1 MYIKNITQMLKEN
14 TPIKYRFFEGNT
26 ISGKIISLTE
36 GKGAIKL
43 YDGNIIP
50 ATFLF
55 EQELEKNKFT
65 TFKIQKFDGDNLIL
79 KAVKGDKEDGRE
91 NINLILNRLNIT
103 DEAAGQDI
111 IMSLMKFGLP
121 ASDENILY
129 IYKNKTFLK
138 YLKNISDS
146 KLLILLKEN
155 ISDNIDYESNEF
167 KSAKEII
174 SKLAGTDT
182 DILSFLLENNIAFNV
197 ENIMNMKEFNNKTF
211 LLNLIFNK
219 LVNKKDDVEQKNA
232 PLDINNDSTVKNEI
246 FINVLSRILKKYLNS
261 NNGKI
266 ISFKNIQEYIK
277 RNPKILSLLNKVEV
291 KDFKSNIDIIKSI
304 NKNYNI
310 FLFNYQIDGF
320 IYKNKIIIKDK
331 YKDIHYKKTNNIKIY
346 LVTETPMTG
355 TVEAY
360 IYKNKNTI
368 AVQFNINENYIDYY
382 KKYKNILDENLKRA
396 GYNIVDISFVKYKK
410 VSRFTDLSDFF
421 NDTIY
426 KELDVLV

>member
-26 ISGKIISLTE
+26 ISGKIISLTD

-65 TFKIQKFDGDNLIL
+65 TFKIQKLDGDNLIL

-121 ASDENILY
+121 ASDENILF

-146 KLLILLKEN
+146 KLLMLLKEN
-155 ISDNIDYESNEF
+155 ISDIIDYDSTEF
-167 KSAKEII
+167 QIAKEII
-174 SKLAGTDT
+174 SKLTGTDT
-182 DILSFLLENNIAFNV
+182 DIFSFLLENKIALNADNILK
-197 ENIMNMKEFNNKTF
+197 MQDFNNKTF
-211 LLNLIFNK
+211 FLNLILNK
-219 LVNKKDDVEQKNA
+219 LSNKKDADQNIS
-232 PLDINNDSTVKNEI
+232 LIINNKGMVENEK
-246 FINVLSRILKKYLNS
+246 FINFLSKFLAKSLDR
-261 NNGKI
+261 NNGNI
-266 ISFKNIQEYIK
+266 ISFKNVQEYIK
-277 RNPKILSLLNKVEV
+277 SNPKILSLLSKIEI
-291 KDFKSNIDIIKSI
+291 KDFKSNIDIIKNI
-304 NKNYNI
+304 NRNYNI
-310 FLFNYQIDGF
+310 LLFNYQVDGI

-331 YKDIHYKKTNNIKIY
+331 YKDIDYKKTNNIRIY
-346 LVTETPMTG
+346 LTVETPATG

-368 AVQFNINENYIDYY
+368 AVQFNVNESYIDCY
-382 KKYKNILDENLKRA
+382 KKYKSTLDENFKKL
-396 GYNIVDISFVKYKK
+396 GYNIVDISFIKYKK